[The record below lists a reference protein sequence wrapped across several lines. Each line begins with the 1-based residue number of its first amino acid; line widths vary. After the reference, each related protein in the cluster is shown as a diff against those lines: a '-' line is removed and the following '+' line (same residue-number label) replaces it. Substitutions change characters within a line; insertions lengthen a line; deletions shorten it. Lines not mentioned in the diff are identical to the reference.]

1 MTFSPLTDVILET
14 TKRSSRGST
23 RVSRVIVHNWA
34 GMHGGIERLVYST
47 DLASSNYIILS
58 QAYKMPRSGRRL
70 NGSTVP
76 AGTILP
82 AGTIIGS
89 VPEEYRAWTSGSAA
103 ADNSSITFEIQNSTP
118 AIPGEISQA
127 AWNSSVRLLAD
138 IAKRYQFSQIKF
150 GSTVR
155 GHKEFQNTSCPG
167 PWLWPRL
174 PQLAADAQQA
184 RTNPNTNPAPAK
196 PTTGTKSLDTVARE
210 VIDGKWGNGNA
221 RKAALVAAGYNYIEV
236 QNRVNALLGAGTVKV
251 PTAAAT
257 SKTVT
262 QLANEVIAGKHGN
275 GDARKKSLGSQYAAV
290 QAEVNRILTGGK
302 PVSSGTAKKSNEQL
316 ANEVIDGKWGNGAD
330 RQKRLTAAGYNPA
343 AVQAI
348 VNRKLG

>member
-14 TKRSSRGST
+14 TKRSSRGNT

-34 GMHGGIERLVYST
+34 GMYGGIERLVYST
-47 DLASSNYIILS
+47 DAASSNYIILS

-76 AGTILP
+76 AGTVLP

-138 IAKRYQFSQIKF
+138 IAKRYQFPKIEF

-155 GHKEFQNTSCPG
+155 GHKEFQDTSCPG

-174 PQLAADAQQA
+174 PQLAADARKPA
-184 RTNPNTNPAPAK
+184 INPSTSTPDTPVTTQEEDEEMKGLTYTIDAGKTRIYMLFNEVSGFYSEFSNGAGKGSMGGEYINPLAQNWK
-196 PTTGTKSLDTVARE
+196 TGSWPTVTEGHAAALKRSLDAVR
-210 VIDGKWGNGNA
+210 VGK
-221 RKAALVAAGYNYIEV
+221 
-236 QNRVNALLGAGTVKV
+236 
-251 PTAAAT
+251 
-257 SKTVT
+257 
-262 QLANEVIAGKHGN
+262 
-275 GDARKKSLGSQYAAV
+275 
-290 QAEVNRILTGGK
+290 
-302 PVSSGTAKKSNEQL
+302 
-316 ANEVIDGKWGNGAD
+316 
-330 RQKRLTAAGYNPA
+330 
-343 AVQAI
+343 
-348 VNRKLG
+348 

>member
-14 TKRSSRGST
+14 TKRSSRGNT

-34 GMHGGIERLVYST
+34 GMYGGIERLVYST
-47 DLASSNYIILS
+47 DAASSNYIILS
-58 QAYKMPRSGRRL
+58 QSYKMPRSGRRL

-76 AGTILP
+76 AGTVLP

-138 IAKRYQFSQIKF
+138 IAKRYQFPKIEF

-155 GHKEFQNTSCPG
+155 GHKEFQDTSCPG

-174 PQLAADAQQA
+174 PQLAADARKPSTSTPETQVTTQEEEEEMKGLTYTKDA
-184 RTNPNTNPAPAK
+184 GKTRVYMLFNEVSGFYSEFGSGTGKGSMGGEYINPLAQNWKTGSW
-196 PTTGTKSLDTVARE
+196 PTVTEAHAAVLKRSLDAVR
-210 VIDGKWGNGNA
+210 VGK
-221 RKAALVAAGYNYIEV
+221 
-236 QNRVNALLGAGTVKV
+236 
-251 PTAAAT
+251 
-257 SKTVT
+257 
-262 QLANEVIAGKHGN
+262 
-275 GDARKKSLGSQYAAV
+275 
-290 QAEVNRILTGGK
+290 
-302 PVSSGTAKKSNEQL
+302 
-316 ANEVIDGKWGNGAD
+316 
-330 RQKRLTAAGYNPA
+330 
-343 AVQAI
+343 
-348 VNRKLG
+348 